1 MAAAKEI
8 SADAALAGLVSE
20 RDGILT
26 LKGEA
31 KTKANPKTPGTLKAF
46 VC

>member
-8 SADAALAGLVSE
+8 SAEATAVAVLSG

-26 LKGEA
+26 LKEEH
-31 KTKANPKTPGTLKAF
+31 
-46 VC
+46 